1 VGNDSIAAK
10 PDAKVLLVCGRTLG
24 GALGVALRRMRSVF
38 AVPTV
43 SAAREAIGSGALF
56 DVWALADPLPDGSAF
71 ALLSEFDAHPPAL
84 MFFHRLDA
92 AAMNRAV
99 SLGAVPA
106 IWPMDSRHLAGFLKR
121 ADAMA
126 ANRLA
131 AHTAHAKQAAQLSER
146 EAEVYREVV
155 MGSGAKEIAVQHGVR
170 ECTVRT
176 QFAQILRKMN
186 EPSID
191 SVRAKTLRKILTP
204 PRSSR

>member
-1 VGNDSIAAK
+1 VGNESNDTPPAART
-10 PDAKVLLVCGRTLG
+10 LLVSNRALG
-24 GALGVALRRMRSVF
+24 GPIGTALRRLRSVF
-38 AVPTV
+38 TAPTL
-43 SAAREAIGSGALF
+43 AEAREAIRSGALF
-56 DVWALADPLPDGSAF
+56 DVWALADPLPDGSVF

-84 MFFHRLDA
+84 MFFQRLDA

-106 IWPMDSRHLAGFLKR
+106 IWPMDPRHLSSFLRR
-121 ADAMA
+121 ADAMP

-146 EAEVYREVV
+146 EAEVYRELV
-155 MGSGAKEIAVQHGVR
+155 MGSCAKEIAIQHGVQ

-186 EPSID
+186 EPSIE
-191 SVRAKTLRKILTP
+191 SVRAKTLRKILNP